1 MKNSAALLFVLL
13 LAGTASAQQAQQVQP
28 LRPAPVAAPAPA
40 PVFVNDQDAQQTREE
55 LRNLLRQY
63 PPSVARVLALDPSLL
78 SNPTY
83 LATYPQ
89 LAAFITQQ
97 PEVVH
102 NPAYF
107 FGSTGDFESSPPR
120 TDAMRMLEAVL
131 QGIMLFTVFATI
143 TWFLAWLLKTLIE
156 YRRWA
161 QVSKVQT
168 DAHSKLL
175 DRFTSHEDL
184 LAYIQTPAGR
194 RFLESAPVLEAGPRT
209 MNAPIGRVLW
219 SAQAGM
225 VLAFAGLGLNFVSGS
240 VNPDVSQPLFVVGVL
255 AISLGIGFVVSAA
268 VAYMMSRRFG
278 LLDPRP
284 NA

>member
-1 MKNSAALLFVLL
+1 
-13 LAGTASAQQAQQVQP
+13 
-28 LRPAPVAAPAPA
+28 
-40 PVFVNDQDAQQTREE
+40 
-55 LRNLLRQY
+55 
-63 PPSVARVLALDPSLL
+63 
-78 SNPTY
+78 
-83 LATYPQ
+83 
-89 LAAFITQQ
+89 
-97 PEVVH
+97 
-102 NPAYF
+102 
-107 FGSTGDFESSPPR
+107 
-120 TDAMRMLEAVL
+120 MRMLEAVL

-225 VLAFAGLGLNFVSGS
+225 VLAFAGLGLSFGDGAAYLGGDLLVE
-240 VNPDVSQPLFVVGVL
+240 VGGVGL
-255 AISLGIGFVVSAA
+255 AYLDIQHGDSNTSAI
-268 VAYMMSRRFG
+268 MMERR
-278 LLDPRP
+278 RS
-284 NA
+284 